1 MTVAVYVPLLL
12 GLPLWWLAPRVAA
25 RQGTPA
31 PAARALAGIAVV
43 AAAASTWSLALLA
56 LTLFDDVPPWRALGQ
71 NPALHLP
78 TPVPDVVATTAALLL
93 TGGAIRLVIDLHRRL
108 TTVRRLR
115 ATGTAHD
122 GLVVADLEEPMAVAV
137 PGRPGHVLVTTAMLR
152 LLDRQERR
160 VMFAH
165 ERAHL
170 HHRHHTLVLAAAAAA
185 AVNPLLIPARE
196 AVSYLVERWADED
209 AASEV
214 GNRGLAARAIA
225 RAALATVR
233 PGPSLGV
240 GGGIVVRR
248 VQALTGPAPQPGHRR
263 FAGLL
268 AIVITFGA
276 AATIATA
283 EFVAVARA
291 WL

>member
-12 GLPLWWLAPRVAA
+12 GLPLWWLAPRLA
-25 RQGTPA
+25 RQGSPA
-31 PAARALAGIAVV
+31 PAARALAGIAVI
-43 AAAASTWSLALLA
+43 AAGATTWSLTLLA
-56 LTLFDDVPPWRALGQ
+56 LTLFDDMPPWRALGEDR
-71 NPALHLP
+71 ALRLP
-78 TPVPDVVATTAALLL
+78 TPVPDLVAAAAVVLLI
-93 TGGAIRLVIDLHRRL
+93 GGAVRLVADLRRRL
-108 TTVRRLR
+108 ATVRRLR
-115 ATGTAHD
+115 EVGAPHAGMA
-122 GLVVADLEEPMAVAV
+122 VADLNAPMAVAV
-137 PGRPGHVLVTTAMLR
+137 PGRPGHILVTTAMLR
-152 LLDRQERR
+152 LLDRHERL

-170 HHRHHTLVLAAAAAA
+170 RHRHHALVLAAAGAA

-196 AVSYLVERWADED
+196 AVTYLVERWADED

-233 PGPSLGV
+233 PGPSLSV

-248 VQALTGPAPQPGHRR
+248 VQALTDPAPRPRR
-263 FAGLL
+263 RRLAGLVAL
-268 AIVITFGA
+268 VVVFAA
-276 AATIATA
+276 AATVATA

>member
-1 MTVAVYVPLLL
+1 MTVAVYIPLLL
-12 GLPLWWLAPRVAA
+12 GLALWWLAPRLA
-25 RQGTPA
+25 RQGSPA
-31 PAARALAGIAVV
+31 PTAWALAGIAVV
-43 AAAASTWSLALLA
+43 AAAATTWSLSLLA
-56 LTLFDDVPPWRALGQ
+56 LTLFDDMPPWRVLGE

-78 TPVPDVVATTAALLL
+78 TPVPDVVAVIAVLLL
-93 TGGAIRLVIDLHRRL
+93 IGGAVRLAVDLRHRL

-115 ATGTAHD
+115 AVGVAQD
-122 GLVVADLEEPMAVAV
+122 GVAVADLDEPMAVAV
-137 PGRPGHVLVTTAMLR
+137 PGRPGHILVTTAMLR
-152 LLDRQERR
+152 LLDRHERQ

-170 HHRHHTLVLAAAAAA
+170 RHRHHTLVLAAAAAA

-196 AVSYLVERWADED
+196 AVTYLVERWADED

-214 GNRGLAARAIA
+214 GNRGVAARAIA

-233 PGPSLGV
+233 PGPSLSV

-248 VQALTGPAPQPGHRR
+248 VQALTDPAPRPRR
-263 FAGLL
+263 RRLAGLVAL
-268 AIVITFGA
+268 VVVFAA
-276 AATIATA
+276 AATVATA